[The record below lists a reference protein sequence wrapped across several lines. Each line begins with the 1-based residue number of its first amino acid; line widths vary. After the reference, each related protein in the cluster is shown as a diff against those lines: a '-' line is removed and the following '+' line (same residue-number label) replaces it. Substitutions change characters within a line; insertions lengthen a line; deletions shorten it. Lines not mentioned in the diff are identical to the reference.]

1 MIRRLADL
9 WLARRA
15 EPSPAALQ
23 AVAGLQPATL
33 VTGGSRGIGRAIA
46 RRFARAGNNVVVVA
60 RDADELAVAVK
71 EITAASGVRVLALA
85 LDVTA
90 TDAPSRIDAFLAANG
105 LYLDVLVNCAGV
117 GLAGPFVEHSQSQIE
132 SLISL
137 NVEAL
142 TRLMRHALPSMLARG
157 RGGILNVASLGGL
170 IPGPNQAAYYASKAY
185 VVSLTRA
192 VASEV
197 AGQGVRLIALAP
209 GPVDTGFH
217 RAMGAELS
225 FYRQLMVA
233 LSAQQVAREAYFSY
247 LLGFHLYVPG
257 IAGKL
262 LQVAVWIVPH
272 ALLLP
277 LMGWL
282 LRRRNE
288 HPAFDVDGKNA

>member
-23 AVAGLQPATL
+23 AIAGLRPATL

-46 RRFARAGNNVVVVA
+46 RRFARAGHDVVIIA
-60 RDADELAVAVK
+60 RGADALSAAVE
-71 EITAASGVRVLALA
+71 EIALASGARALPLA
-85 LDVTA
+85 LDVTDP
-90 TDAPSRIDAFLAANG
+90 DAPSRIDSFLASNG

-117 GLAGPFVEHSQSQIE
+117 GLAGPFVEHSHSQIE
-132 SLISL
+132 ALLSL

-142 TRLMRHALPSMLARG
+142 TRLMRHALPGMLARG
-157 RGGILNVASLGGL
+157 RGGVLNVASLGGL
-170 IPGPNQAAYYASKAY
+170 IPGPHQAVYYASKAY

-192 VASEV
+192 AATEI
-197 AGQGVRLIALAP
+197 AGQGVRLMALAP

-225 FYRQLMVA
+225 FYRQLLVA
-233 LSAQQVAREAYFSY
+233 LSTRQVAREAYFSY

-257 IAGKL
+257 IASKF
-262 LQVAVWIVPH
+262 LQIAVWIVPH

-288 HPAFDVDGKNA
+288 HPAFDIDGKNA